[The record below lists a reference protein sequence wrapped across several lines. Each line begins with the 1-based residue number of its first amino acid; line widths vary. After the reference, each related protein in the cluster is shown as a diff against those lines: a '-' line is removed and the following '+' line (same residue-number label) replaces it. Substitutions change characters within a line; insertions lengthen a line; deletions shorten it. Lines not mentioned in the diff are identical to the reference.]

1 MLEKTDPSEPMA
13 FQILLLTFIMLLF
26 APGEAFAW
34 GIGFHLHIGSQILAD
49 IDQIAPRLAP
59 LLQTF
64 PNDYLYGCISADI
77 TLGKKFTHYLR
88 HCHSWRVAKQLIAA
102 ADNEPRKACAYG
114 YLSHLAMDTIA
125 HAYYVPYKMIR
136 TFNSMTLKHAYWE
149 MRLEA
154 DIRPEIWELA
164 RSIARRDFSDN
175 DTMLR
180 GIIADTIF
188 SFGTNKRLFNS
199 LLLLNRL
206 QQWQKMLRSI
216 NNNSK
221 WIITPEDREEYFSL
235 ARQVT
240 TSVLAEMEQSRY
252 WRADPAGERAL
263 QAAGTIRKNLN
274 LLWLD
279 GKLPEKEAERIVSDL
294 KPRFREAITAPDQL
308 LELLSI
314 I

>member
-1 MLEKTDPSEPMA
+1 MA
-13 FQILLLTFIMLLF
+13 FQIILLTFIMLLLS
-26 APGEAFAW
+26 PGDALAW
-34 GIGFHLHIGSQILAD
+34 GIGFHLHIGSQILAN
-49 IDQIAPRLAP
+49 IEQIAPCLAP
-59 LLQTF
+59 LLQSF

-125 HAYYVPYKMIR
+125 HSYFVPYKMIR

-240 TSVLAEMEQSRY
+240 ASVLAELEQSRY

-279 GKLPEKEAERIVSDL
+279 GKLPEKEAERIIAEL